1 MLFVIYVIILVLGKD
16 TRRLLS
22 IFAGMMF
29 SQMFPNLKSGGH
41 CTIVYLYAHIYCF
54 PFLFIIQVHPARAS
68 IEGFRGTHAQ
78 ASGIAKVLS
87 ASQKYMRDPEV
98 NNVSALVT

>member
-1 MLFVIYVIILVLGKD
+1 MPFVIYIIILVLDKD

-22 IFAGMMF
+22 TFYGIVF

-41 CTIVYLYAHIYCF
+41 CTIVYLYGRKYFF
-54 PFLFIIQVHPARAS
+54 PFLFIIQVHPARAT
-68 IEGFRGTHAQ
+68 IEGFRGTDAQ
-78 ASGIAKVLS
+78 TSGIAKVLS

-98 NNVSALVT
+98 NNFSALVT